1 MNEEVQECKQ
11 GNGLA
16 KKSWANEKTAGIR
29 QETTEMQH
37 EVMRWA
43 VVKAKIKEHNYLYAR
58 LDCKEGEMVGC
69 AGR

>member
-37 EVMRWA
+37 EVK
-43 VVKAKIKEHNYLYAR
+43 VGGG
-58 LDCKEGEMVGC
+58 EGLNK
-69 AGR
+69 